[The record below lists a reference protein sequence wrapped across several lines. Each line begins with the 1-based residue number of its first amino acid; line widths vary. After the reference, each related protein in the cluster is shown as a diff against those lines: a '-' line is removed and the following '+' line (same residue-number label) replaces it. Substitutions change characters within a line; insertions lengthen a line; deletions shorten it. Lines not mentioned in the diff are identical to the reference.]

1 MSEVGIWQYHK
12 VCNKKYLKGFATKK
26 EETHRKGYWTIDD
39 AVDAFIDLKN
49 EGWDVGGI
57 VCEYTNK
64 DAETNGK
71 KKRYTI
77 RKGGVLLT
85 NKWNGSQYRKPEC
98 WKYIGN

>member
-1 MSEVGIWQYHK
+1 MSEVGIWQYHTE
-12 VCNKKYLKGFATKK
+12 CNNKYLKGIAGP
-26 EETHRKGYWTIDD
+26 RGKGYWTIDD

-49 EGWDVGGI
+49 EGWDVSGI

-77 RKGGVLLT
+77 RKGGELLT
-85 NKWNGSQYRKPEC
+85 NTSNSQQFRKPEC